1 MYLASNQTLNSI
13 KLWLA
18 ETYPYESQ
26 TATWMSYANGTK
38 LNLEERESYFEAG
51 TARWTRQQQYKC
63 IGIPSCDTGWA
74 QQDRAAE

>member
-18 ETYPYESQ
+18 ETYESHLQ
-26 TATWMSYANGTK
+26 TAT
-38 LNLEERESYFEAG
+38 LDVVRERHKAQPRGACYFEAG